1 MRICSVERP
10 HAPSAGLRPEGTCC
24 SSLQGGHSHRSHPL
38 PQVGDPLPLDK
49 FPFFLFGKERRVA
62 DVPTDHPSCSRQHAV
77 IVFREV
83 ERASSLKTVVAP
95 YIIDLETVNGTFVNG
110 ERIEASRC
118 V

>member
-1 MRICSVERP
+1 M
-10 HAPSAGLRPEGTCC
+10 
-24 SSLQGGHSHRSHPL
+24 
-38 PQVGDPLPLDK
+38 
-49 FPFFLFGKERRVA
+49 
-62 DVPTDHPSCSRQHAV
+62 